1 MTNLQMAYHLMIHS
15 VLKPD
20 ADLRA
25 EAKESGCYDE
35 LMEIRKAM
43 ILNLYD
49 LEKRDT
55 TTE

>member
-1 MTNLQMAYHLMIHS
+1 MSNLQMAYHLMIHS

>member
-1 MTNLQMAYHLMIHS
+1 MIHS

-25 EAKESGCYDE
+25 EAKEFGCYDE
-35 LMEIRKAM
+35 LIEIRKAM

>member
-25 EAKESGCYDE
+25 EAKEFGCYDE
-35 LMEIRKAM
+35 LIEIRKAM